1 MNSID
6 YLDPDVLYQEI
17 ETPKIIKQIEY
28 IFANSPFY
36 QQKFTR
42 SGITMADAM
51 RNFTDI
57 PFTYKNEVLEDQLTN
72 PPYGSNLCVGQ
83 EQIQRIHRTSG
94 TTMRPLLLPLTK
106 KDIEAITDSGR
117 RAFVAAGL
125 TPEDTVFHCLNFC
138 MWAGG
143 VTDHLCLEATGA
155 SVIPYGVGNS
165 RNLIETMI
173 TIRPTAIH
181 CTPSYLA
188 KLEDIITHDFNMTP
202 RDLGLKKGFFGGE
215 SGLQNPVFRKSI
227 EDKWGFV
234 AMNANY
240 GLSDVLSIFGAECQY
255 RDGLHFTGG
264 GNIFPELID
273 PDTGISIPIRTRNK
287 GELVLTNLNKQA
299 MPWLR
304 YKTGDLIEIVSHEKC
319 LCGRTSFRFNVIGRS
334 DDMLVI
340 KGINIFP
347 STVENIIGQYRDVLN
362 MEYQIIAEDVEPLEY
377 CTLKAEYRQTVSKDM
392 QNKIQQALDKKIREK
407 LFISMTVELVPEG
420 TLPRTEGKSRRV
432 IKIKK

>member
-6 YLDPDVLYQEI
+6 YLNPDVLYHQI
-17 ETPKIIKQIEY
+17 DSPKIIKQIEY

-36 QQKFTR
+36 QQKFSR
-42 SGITMADAM
+42 SGITMADAV

-57 PFTYKNEVLEDQLTN
+57 PLTYKREVLEDQLAN

-106 KDIEAITDSGR
+106 NDIEAITDSGR
-117 RAFVAAGL
+117 RAFLAAGL

-165 RNLIETMI
+165 RNLIETML

-188 KLEDIITHDFNMTP
+188 KLEEIITHEYNMNP

-227 EDKWGFV
+227 EDKWGFI

-240 GLSDVLSIFGAECQY
+240 GLSDVLSIFGAECRC

-264 GNIFPELID
+264 GNIFPELIE
-273 PDTGISIPIRTRNK
+273 PDTGISIPIRTGNK
-287 GELVLTNLNKQA
+287 GELVLTNLNKEA

-347 STVENIIGQYRDVLN
+347 ASVENIIGQYQNVLN
-362 MEYQIIAEDVEPLEY
+362 MEYQIIAEDVEPLEH
-377 CTLKAEYRQTVSKDM
+377 CTLRVEYKSAIHTSRINEIKR
-392 QNKIQQALDKKIREK
+392 ALEK
-407 LFISMTVELVPEG
+407 SIKERLFVSMTVELVSEG

-432 IKIKK
+432 IRLKN

>member
-1 MNSID
+1 M
-6 YLDPDVLYQEI
+6 
-17 ETPKIIKQIEY
+17 
-28 IFANSPFY
+28 
-36 QQKFTR
+36 
-42 SGITMADAM
+42 
-51 RNFTDI
+51 
-57 PFTYKNEVLEDQLTN
+57 
-72 PPYGSNLCVGQ
+72 
-83 EQIQRIHRTSG
+83 
-94 TTMRPLLLPLTK
+94 
-106 KDIEAITDSGR
+106 
-117 RAFVAAGL
+117 AAGL
-125 TPEDTVFHCLNFC
+125 TPEDTVFHCLNYC

-143 VTDHLCLEATGA
+143 VSDHLCLEATGA

-165 RNLIETMI
+165 RNLIETML

-188 KLEDIITHDFNMTP
+188 KLEEIITNEYNMTP

-240 GLSDVLSIFGAECQY
+240 GLSDVLSIFGAECKF

-264 GNIFPELID
+264 GNIFPELTD
-273 PDTGISIPIRTRNK
+273 PDTGISIPIKTGSK
-287 GELVLTNLNKQA
+287 GELVLSNLKKEA

-347 STVENIIGQYRDVLN
+347 ASVENIIGQYQDVLN
-362 MEYQIIAEDVEPLEY
+362 MEYQIIAEDVEPLEH
-377 CTLKAEYRQTVSKDM
+377 CTLRVEYRQTVSEGV
-392 QNKIQQALDKKIREK
+392 QNKIQQALDKKIKEK
-407 LFISMTVELVPEG
+407 LFVSMMVELVSEG

-432 IKIKK
+432 IRIKN